1 MAHELTGA
9 TVLLKGAITMVVG
22 TDEEKRSRV
31 ILSGRAPAWLS
42 TAGAGD
48 VLAGMLGA
56 LLAQQGDLL
65 ADEPAHLPE
74 VAASAAYLHGLAA
87 ATASAWTPNH
97 RHGCHRFDPPGL
109 RRTDSLTAYMP
120 NGCVPTPFRRWRRH
134 APNILPAV
142 AALPGPP
149 GRH

>member
-9 TVLLKGAITMVVG
+9 TVLLKGAITIVVG

-65 ADEPAHLPE
+65 ADEPAHL
-74 VAASAAYLHGLAA
+74 HGLAA
-87 ATASAWTPNH
+87 ATASESEQRGWNRPELAG
-97 RHGCHRFDPPGL
+97 RGKQQRFSSLGHPIIA
-109 RRTDSLTAYMP
+109 TDVIASIPQAFDELI
-120 NGCVPTPFRRWRRH
+120 R
-134 APNILPAV
+134 
-142 AALPGPP
+142 
-149 GRH
+149 